1 MQLSCDIWYQGE
13 YDWKYVAPFWLFS
26 NEKGI
31 VRDKY
36 NLQGQNQNHVNFHL

>member
-13 YDWKYVAPFWLFS
+13 YDWKYVAQFWLFS
-26 NEKGI
+26 NEKRI